1 MTVLISLLSLTVA
14 MAAGPGA
21 CLRRLRRERRT
32 EAALR
37 DAADALALRP
47 DTGQAL
53 REAVCSLAGAACAEL
68 HPVDADAW
76 HASHFARTPQGWALL
91 HPVATVDAVL
101 ATLVVHWERR
111 VDSPSCWEARIVAT
125 LAAEAAVAAA
135 RRGGAG
141 ALLAG
146 GDADPLTGLPDRH
159 GWGRELA
166 VALARARH
174 RGGRLVVA
182 MLNIGRHD
190 SGRALKATAAAW
202 QEQLGA
208 SHVLG
213 RLGAGDFA
221 VLLPDCGPEQA
232 ARVAGR
238 LHAAAPHPAGCAVA
252 FAAWDGTEDAGAL
265 LRRAEDELCEAL
277 SARDVLVD
285 PA

>member
-1 MTVLISLLSLTVA
+1 MTILISLLSLAVA
-14 MAAGPGA
+14 LAAGPGA
-21 CLRRLRRERRT
+21 CMRRLRRERRT

-37 DAADALALRP
+37 DAADELALRP

-53 REAVCSLAGAACAEL
+53 REAVCSLAGAASAEL
-68 HPVDADAW
+68 HPVDEHHR
-76 HASHFARTPQGWALL
+76 HASCFARTAGGWALF

-101 ATLVVHWERR
+101 ATLVVQWERR
-111 VDSPSCWEARIVAT
+111 VDSPSRWEARVVAT
-125 LAAEAAVAAA
+125 LAAEAAAAAA
-135 RRGGAG
+135 RRDDAG
-141 ALLAG
+141 SLLAG
-146 GDADPLTGLPDRH
+146 GACDPLTGLPDRH

-182 MLNIGRHD
+182 MLNVRHHD

-208 SHVLG
+208 AHVLG

-232 ARVAGR
+232 AQLTGR
-238 LHAAAPHPAGCAVA
+238 LHAAAPQPAGCAVA
-252 FAAWDGTEDAGAL
+252 LTAWDGAEDAGAL
-265 LRRAEDELCEAL
+265 MRRAEDELCEAL
-277 SARDVLVD
+277 AGREVLVG
-285 PA
+285 PV